1 MPEKTLCYKRQ
12 WENDISLLNCRTIR
26 SNSLQMVFEASLAK
40 IAEDISDSFAEEVSR
55 SIGMIISEEN
65 DFAYKEL
72 QIPTVRANI

>member
-1 MPEKTLCYKRQ
+1 
-12 WENDISLLNCRTIR
+12 
-26 SNSLQMVFEASLAK
+26 MVFEASIAK

-72 QIPTVRANI
+72 QIPTVRANIWGPF

>member
-1 MPEKTLCYKRQ
+1 
-12 WENDISLLNCRTIR
+12 LLTNRSAIR
-26 SNSLQMVFEASLAK
+26 LNSLQMVFEASIAK